1 MSALPRPGVVAL
13 IAAAVCVVSQVI
25 VTSPLVGS
33 GWDALG
39 RAVWL
44 TILVTIPAF
53 VVACVC
59 GVVALA
65 GWIRGR
71 RAGQSPSSR
80 A

>member
-1 MSALPRPGVVAL
+1 VSDS
-13 IAAAVCVVSQVI
+13 AAAPPRGRRPLAIALLASAVCLVSQLI

-53 VVACVC
+53 VVACVF
-59 GVVALA
+59 GVIALA

-71 RAGQSPSSR
+71 R
-80 A
+80 